1 MQKTGVN
8 IVNKEYEHIN
18 FDVFSDIAGEA
29 VSPEEKR
36 RLMEPFYQMA
46 SAPSQRHDRKH
57 NRKGRQ
63 LSMLAAACLIVCLAV
78 TPLGEK
84 AWAAVKQTFMGIGH
98 YLGMSRQDD
107 YVTTINQTQSK
118 NGVTV
123 SLCEAIGSDYQ
134 LRISFRA
141 TKDGKNMGDSK
152 VDFMEYSI
160 NGYNW
165 HNGLKATG
173 SGPFGTDLPE
183 EQRDRSMHFWSATYE
198 DYEMPVNPTI
208 KVRIAA
214 GGEEF
219 DFSFTLENEAFK
231 AATKRVDIDKT
242 ITFRGKPIIL
252 KQLIITPI
260 EQVISF
266 ENPEGVSEEDLWRL
280 TLYGDDQDGDPVF
293 FNTGFGSVFYGTREN
308 QDHTTYMLDTEV
320 KSYTLKAKDQELPDG
335 KDDIGGP
342 FTIQVRE
349 E

>member
-1 MQKTGVN
+1 M
-8 IVNKEYEHIN
+8 NKEYEHIN

-134 LRISFRA
+134 LRISFQGHQRR
-141 TKDGKNMGDSK
+141 K
-152 VDFMEYSI
+152 EY
-160 NGYNW
+160 GR
-165 HNGLKATG
+165 
-173 SGPFGTDLPE
+173 
-183 EQRDRSMHFWSATYE
+183 Q
-198 DYEMPVNPTI
+198 
-208 KVRIAA
+208 
-214 GGEEF
+214 
-219 DFSFTLENEAFK
+219 
-231 AATKRVDIDKT
+231 
-242 ITFRGKPIIL
+242 
-252 KQLIITPI
+252 
-260 EQVISF
+260 
-266 ENPEGVSEEDLWRL
+266 
-280 TLYGDDQDGDPVF
+280 
-293 FNTGFGSVFYGTREN
+293 
-308 QDHTTYMLDTEV
+308 
-320 KSYTLKAKDQELPDG
+320 
-335 KDDIGGP
+335 
-342 FTIQVRE
+342 
-349 E
+349 